1 MDELAWRKTVRIS
14 LGVGLVILGIIGG
27 LLPILQ
33 GWMFMIPGLIILSE
47 YFPGIKKLLDWA
59 KRKAG
64 LDKDKE
70 ERPSPHHGAA
80 SGSAGGSFSL

>member
-1 MDELAWRKTVRIS
+1 VAWRKTLRIS

-27 LLPILQ
+27 MLPILQ

-64 LDKDKE
+64 LDKDKDKDKDKT
-70 ERPSPHHGAA
+70 
-80 SGSAGGSFSL
+80 

>member
-1 MDELAWRKTVRIS
+1 M
-14 LGVGLVILGIIGG
+14 GLVILGIIGG

-70 ERPSPHHGAA
+70 KT
-80 SGSAGGSFSL
+80 